1 MNYMSN
7 TGLDTFDKS
16 VQQTNQILKD
26 LELQLGWENRRD
38 QTFDLLRISL
48 QALRDRLP
56 VNPAVHLGSE
66 LPMLMRGLYYEGWD
80 PDKVP
85 VKINKE
91 SFLENIRREFKYNS
105 ELNIEKLVNI
115 ALATTLQTVSDDTQQ
130 QIREVL
136 PEGIAKLVAKPDNS
150 S

>member
-1 MNYMSN
+1 MSN

-85 VKINKE
+85 IKINKE

-105 ELNIEKLVNI
+105 ELNIEKKVNI
-115 ALATTLQTVSDDTQQ
+115 SLATTLQTVSDDTQQ

>member
-1 MNYMSN
+1 MSN

-85 VKINKE
+85 IKINKE

>member
-1 MNYMSN
+1 MSN

-85 VKINKE
+85 IKINKE
-91 SFLENIRREFKYNS
+91 SFLDNIRREFKYNS

>member
-1 MNYMSN
+1 MSN

>member
-1 MNYMSN
+1 MSN

-115 ALATTLQTVSDDTQQ
+115 ALATTLQTVSDNTQQ

-136 PEGIAKLVAKPDNS
+136 PEGIAKLVAMPDNS